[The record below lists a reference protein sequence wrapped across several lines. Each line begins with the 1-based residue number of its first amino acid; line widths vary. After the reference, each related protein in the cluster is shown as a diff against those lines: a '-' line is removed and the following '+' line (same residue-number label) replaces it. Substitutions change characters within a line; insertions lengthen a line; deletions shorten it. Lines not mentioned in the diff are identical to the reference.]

1 MRLTK
6 YMIGE
11 LEGRVRA
18 LLDNHT
24 VIHELKRTFS
34 EVLHTEMVRLQP
46 KQTEYLIHLGQ
57 APKVLSELVPRY
69 TNIRVRLNNYTKEVV
84 EAFAAHGLP
93 MIEGLADYYR
103 YMGNTQTVDLP
114 AGKVLLG
121 SNEFPELSKDS
132 RKNCVSWHA
141 VISARMDIT
150 RAEQRINKACNA
162 LPQVLAELKTLDAAM
177 DKLPLIRAAVPE
189 SWLTDAD
196 SAKAPKADSG
206 VLDAESAARLRK
218 IILGDRA

>member
-69 TNIRVRLNNYTKEVV
+69 TNIRVRLNNYTKEVA
-84 EAFAAHGLP
+84 EAFAAHSLPEIKGLTSNFT
-93 MIEGLADYYR
+93 
-103 YMGNTQTVDLP
+103 YMNSTETVDLP
-114 AGKVLLG
+114 AGKVLVG
-121 SNEFPELSKDS
+121 DQTFPSFNKDDL
-132 RKNCVSWHA
+132 KNCQSWHA
-141 VISARMDIT
+141 VVKARMDIT
-150 RAEQRINKACNA
+150 RAEHRINNVCDT
-162 LPQVLAELKTLDAAM
+162 LPQVLAELRTLDAAM

-189 SWLTDAD
+189 SWLTNAD
-196 SAKAPKADSG
+196 SAKAPKSTSG